1 MQLGA
6 RTSGGAGTSGG
17 LGIGGHRFTQSKGI
31 SYVDVTIW
39 RYTSTLKPPYA
50 PTLSP
55 VYGPTLSPPNGPQL
69 RDPPN
74 AWLVASVTPRDIM
87 SAAYILRF
95 MARAPILQL
104 KSSIPRIIG
113 RAFR

>member
-17 LGIGGHRFTQSKGI
+17 LGIGGHRCTHSQGI
-31 SYVDVTIW
+31 SYVHVNIW
-39 RYTSTLKPPYA
+39 RYTSTLNPPYG

-55 VYGPTLSPPNGPQL
+55 LYGPTLSPPNGPQL

-74 AWLVASVTPRDIM
+74 DGKRHAEGHYERRIHFTLHGTRTNSSV
-87 SAAYILRF
+87 
-95 MARAPILQL
+95 
-104 KSSIPRIIG
+104 K
-113 RAFR
+113 